1 MGFQQQSEESPTDV
15 ESDTDEE
22 NVDHL
27 HDSCLSGLC
36 RHPRLETDI
45 DSVRTLYSDSAI
57 SVREFNSLD
66 SMYIDLH
73 VSTSFLNESVA
84 KACSINSAEPI
95 IIRLH
100 CSPSQYLDG
109 PAPTVEVFQPSK
121 PNHFSFGKQL
131 QSVLTVFICHEWKHL
146 TNQNVTGR
154 QKVRNSWF
162 RPVGTIKKF
171 RARLSIWLPL
181 SKSTQHQE
189 TTTRRRIDLSLRR
202 LNHFSN
208 QSYNIKNPS
217 GEVFTYTPSGKRVVV
232 SAVKSSAQLNTKQ
245 LMELL
250 FVSQAVKHCK
260 AAPSL
265 QHGFLVQVM
274 KYAEQRIPTLSEYC
288 VVCDE
293 RHVFESGPML
303 RPAVCSRELCVF
315 SYHALGVMSDAT
327 DEVATGTEVVDLL
340 VAMCRAALLSSRKSI
355 VFDPY
360 PSVVDPCNP
369 KTLAFSPKM
378 KSFDRLQKALDT
390 VLMIRRMPQG
400 PYSDLKKQMDFID
413 PLAQPLLQWI
423 LSSNRSHI
431 VKLPPTRQLA
441 FMHTPHQFLLISS
454 PPPKEARFQAAR
466 KLYGSTFAFHG
477 SHIEN
482 WHSILRNGL
491 VNASYTKL
499 QLHGAAYG
507 KGIYLSPISSVSFGY
522 SEMGKGQHQITTREE
537 LLNKYNKIK
546 KLQQCQLGESRFL
559 QSRNLNCIALCEV
572 ITSKDLQKHGN
583 IWVCPVPDYVCTRFL
598 FVYENGQV
606 GDVHINTEDAKIQS
620 DILKVIIASTS

>member
-1 MGFQQQSEESPTDV
+1 MFLQESEESRTDD
-15 ESDTDEE
+15 ESETDQEYM
-22 NVDHL
+22 DHM
-27 HDSCLSGLC
+27 HDSCHSDLY
-36 RHPRLETDI
+36 RHPRLDADI
-45 DSVRTLYSDSAI
+45 DSVRSLYSDSAI
-57 SVREFNSLD
+57 SIRELDSLD
-66 SMYIDLH
+66 GVDIDLH
-73 VSTSFLNESVA
+73 VTISSVNESVA
-84 KACSINSAEPI
+84 KACRINSSEPI

-100 CSPSQYLDG
+100 FSPSQYLDG

-121 PNHFSFGKQL
+121 PDKFGMGKQL
-131 QSVLTVFICHEWKHL
+131 QSVLTVFIRHEWKHL
-146 TNQNVTGR
+146 TNLNTIGR

-189 TTTRRRIDLSLRR
+189 TTARRRIDLPLRR

-232 SAVKSSAQLNTKQ
+232 SAVKSSAQLSTKQ
-245 LMELL
+245 LIELL
-250 FVSQAVKHCK
+250 FFSQAVKHCK

-265 QHGFLVQVM
+265 QHGFLVQIM

-293 RHVFESGPML
+293 RHVFQSGPMFK
-303 RPAVCSRELCVF
+303 PAVCSRELCVF
-315 SYHALGVMSDAT
+315 SHHALGVMSDAT
-327 DEVATGTEVVDLL
+327 DEVATGSEVVDLL
-340 VAMCRAALLSSRKSI
+340 VAMCREALLSSRKSI

-390 VLMIRRMPQG
+390 VLMIRRMSQG
-400 PYSDLKKQMDFID
+400 PYSDLKKQMDMID

-431 VKLPPTRQLA
+431 VKLPPTRQLEI
-441 FMHTPHQFLLISS
+441 MHTPHQFLLISS
-454 PPPKEARFQAAR
+454 PPAKEARFQAAR

-522 SEMGKGQHQITTREE
+522 SEMGKGQHQITTRDE
-537 LLNKYNKIK
+537 LLNKYNKIN
-546 KLQQCQLGESRFL
+546 KLQQGQLESRFL

-606 GDVHINTEDAKIQS
+606 GNVHINTEDAKVQS
-620 DILKVIIASTS
+620 DILQVITASTS